1 MLIMLSDLQKMR
13 SAKTLK
19 RVSSDQPPLA
29 QLQDWLQTLIR
40 QLHLNLPVQP
50 FLDNDPLMHRLAQ
63 EVQNSLPNLF
73 NPKKRV
79 QLQTS
84 IAAPLKVKQ
93 EQLFIQVQVNL
104 GFKQGIPKLFE
115 WALRSPRL
123 NWSDRVK
130 LWAVTNH
137 FHLQPETLKLVVV
150 ALHCH
155 QSAQTVVH
163 AWNRRRHR
171 QTQRELVAMLADS
184 DQDSIAPSN
193 QDAISAEVFNPAL
206 ALDQIEEVRLHF
218 STEQ

>member
-1 MLIMLSDLQKMR
+1 MLITLSDLQKMR

-19 RVSSDQPPLA
+19 RVSLAQPPPA

-50 FLDNDPLMHRLAQ
+50 FLDNDPLLNRLAQ

-93 EQLFIQVQVNL
+93 EQLFIQVQANL

-130 LWAVTNH
+130 LWAVTKH
-137 FHLQPETLKLVVV
+137 FNLQPETLKLVVV
-150 ALHCH
+150 ALHRH
-155 QSAQTVVH
+155 QPAQTVVH
-163 AWNRRRHR
+163 SWNRRRHH
-171 QTQRELVAMLADS
+171 QTQRELVAMLVHDA
-184 DQDSIAPSN
+184 QDSIASPN
-193 QDAISAEVFNPAL
+193 QNEISAEVIDPAL
-206 ALDQIEEVRLHF
+206 VLNQIKEVPI
-218 STEQ
+218 